1 MAKII
6 APVVTIFNEE
16 EKPDYAGNK
25 KVIDFLIEGGLDGIL
40 VLGSAGEFPDLN
52 EQERL
57 DFFRFYAEYVNGRVE
72 LLAGTGCIRYADTL
86 ALSNAVYELGYTPMV
101 ISPYY
106 FEMDQEKLF
115 VYYDRLAKD
124 VKGDL
129 YLYNFPPRT
138 GHSIAPETIR
148 RLIDANPNIIGLKD
162 SVSTP
167 GHTNMVCRAVEGKP
181 FTVYSG
187 FDDQFLSN
195 IANNGGGGCIGALSI
210 IVPEIWSSLVKAAN
224 EKDFDRTFAL
234 YHLIQKLMPIYDMDT
249 NCSLILKKLLVHRGL
264 EISDRAPYLEE
275 GNALA
280 FAHGFNIRYKQIVPP
295 AGVDVFMAAPKGPGH
310 TVRSTY
316 VSGKGVPCL
325 VAVEQNATGRAYEIA
340 LAYIAGIGGAR
351 AGIMET
357 TFHDETETDLF
368 GEQTV
373 LCGGVVDL
381 MQCGFETLVEAGYA
395 PENAYFECIHEMKL
409 IIDLINKGGVAA
421 MNYSISDTAEFG
433 EYVSGPRVL
442 PHEETK
448 ARMRAVLADI
458 QDGTFAGRWIA
469 ENKSRGRTFFNSKR
483 DQLAKH
489 PMEQVGEELR
499 RNMIWGGDKDLD
511 TASN

>member
-6 APVVTIFNEE
+6 APVVTIFNQE

-224 EKDFDRTFAL
+224 ERDFDRTFAL

-264 EISDRAPYLEE
+264 EISDRAVCPFNQM
-275 GNALA
+275 NAA
-280 FAHGFNIRYKQIVPP
+280 IYQS
-295 AGVDVFMAAPKGPGH
+295 AA
-310 TVRSTY
+310 
-316 VSGKGVPCL
+316 
-325 VAVEQNATGRAYEIA
+325 
-340 LAYIAGIGGAR
+340 
-351 AGIMET
+351 
-357 TFHDETETDLF
+357 DL
-368 GEQTV
+368 
-373 LCGGVVDL
+373 LD
-381 MQCGFETLVEAGYA
+381 
-395 PENAYFECIHEMKL
+395 
-409 IIDLINKGGVAA
+409 
-421 MNYSISDTAEFG
+421 S
-433 EYVSGPRVL
+433 
-442 PHEETK
+442 
-448 ARMRAVLADI
+448 VLAEYRSI
-458 QDGTFAGRWIA
+458 I
-469 ENKSRGRTFFNSKR
+469 
-483 DQLAKH
+483 
-489 PMEQVGEELR
+489 
-499 RNMIWGGDKDLD
+499 
-511 TASN
+511 

>member
-148 RLIDANPNIIGLKD
+148 RLIDANSNIIGLKD

-234 YHLIQKLMPIYDMDT
+234 YHLIQKLMPIT
-249 NCSLILKKLLVHRGL
+249 IWTPT
-264 EISDRAPYLEE
+264 AP
-275 GNALA
+275 
-280 FAHGFNIRYKQIVPP
+280 
-295 AGVDVFMAAPKGPGH
+295 
-310 TVRSTY
+310 
-316 VSGKGVPCL
+316 
-325 VAVEQNATGRAYEIA
+325 
-340 LAYIAGIGGAR
+340 
-351 AGIMET
+351 
-357 TFHDETETDLF
+357 
-368 GEQTV
+368 
-373 LCGGVVDL
+373 
-381 MQCGFETLVEAGYA
+381 
-395 PENAYFECIHEMKL
+395 
-409 IIDLINKGGVAA
+409 
-421 MNYSISDTAEFG
+421 
-433 EYVSGPRVL
+433 
-442 PHEETK
+442 
-448 ARMRAVLADI
+448 
-458 QDGTFAGRWIA
+458 
-469 ENKSRGRTFFNSKR
+469 
-483 DQLAKH
+483 
-489 PMEQVGEELR
+489 
-499 RNMIWGGDKDLD
+499 
-511 TASN
+511 

>member
-1 MAKII
+1 M
-6 APVVTIFNEE
+6 
-16 EKPDYAGNK
+16 
-25 KVIDFLIEGGLDGIL
+25 
-40 VLGSAGEFPDLN
+40 LGSAGEFPDLN

-224 EKDFDRTFAL
+224 ERDFDRTFAL

-264 EISDRAPYLEE
+264 EISDRAVCP
-275 GNALA
+275 
-280 FAHGFNIRYKQIVPP
+280 FNQM
-295 AGVDVFMAAPKGPGH
+295 DAAIYQ
-310 TVRSTY
+310 S
-316 VSGKGVPCL
+316 
-325 VAVEQNATGRAYEIA
+325 AA
-340 LAYIAGIGGAR
+340 
-351 AGIMET
+351 
-357 TFHDETETDLF
+357 DL
-368 GEQTV
+368 
-373 LCGGVVDL
+373 LD
-381 MQCGFETLVEAGYA
+381 
-395 PENAYFECIHEMKL
+395 
-409 IIDLINKGGVAA
+409 
-421 MNYSISDTAEFG
+421 S
-433 EYVSGPRVL
+433 
-442 PHEETK
+442 
-448 ARMRAVLADI
+448 VLAEY
-458 QDGTFAGRWIA
+458 QSMR
-469 ENKSRGRTFFNSKR
+469 
-483 DQLAKH
+483 
-489 PMEQVGEELR
+489 
-499 RNMIWGGDKDLD
+499 
-511 TASN
+511 

>member
-162 SVSTP
+162 SVSIP

-210 IVPEIWSSLVKAAN
+210 IVPDLERSSEGRQRKELCAHLRPVPPDPEADAHLRYGHQLLPDPQKAAGAPGTGDQRPGRLPLQPD
-224 EKDFDRTFAL
+224 EHR
-234 YHLIQKLMPIYDMDT
+234 HLSE
-249 NCSLILKKLLVHRGL
+249 CRG
-264 EISDRAPYLEE
+264 PV
-275 GNALA
+275 G
-280 FAHGFNIRYKQIVPP
+280 Q
-295 AGVDVFMAAPKGPGH
+295 
-310 TVRSTY
+310 
-316 VSGKGVPCL
+316 
-325 VAVEQNATGRAYEIA
+325 
-340 LAYIAGIGGAR
+340 
-351 AGIMET
+351 
-357 TFHDETETDLF
+357 
-368 GEQTV
+368 
-373 LCGGVVDL
+373 
-381 MQCGFETLVEAGYA
+381 
-395 PENAYFECIHEMKL
+395 
-409 IIDLINKGGVAA
+409 
-421 MNYSISDTAEFG
+421 
-433 EYVSGPRVL
+433 RV
-442 PHEETK
+442 
-448 ARMRAVLADI
+448 
-458 QDGTFAGRWIA
+458 G
-469 ENKSRGRTFFNSKR
+469 
-483 DQLAKH
+483 
-489 PMEQVGEELR
+489 
-499 RNMIWGGDKDLD
+499 
-511 TASN
+511 

>member
-148 RLIDANPNIIGLKD
+148 RLIDVNPNIIGLKDSVSTPGHTNMVCRAVEGKPFTVYSGFDDQFLSNIANNGGVRRAEAGRLTGRISMAKIIAPVVTIFNEEEKPDYAGNKKVIDFLIEGGLDGILVLGSAGEFPDLNEQERLDFFRFYAEYVNGRVELLAGTGCIRYADTLALSNAVYELGYTPMVISPYYFEMDQEKLFVYYDRLAKDVKGDLYLYNFPPRTGHSIAPETIRRLIDVNPNIIGLKD

-224 EKDFDRTFAL
+224 ERDFDRTFAL

-264 EISDRAPYLEE
+264 EISDRAVCP
-275 GNALA
+275 
-280 FAHGFNIRYKQIVPP
+280 FNQMNTAIYQS
-295 AGVDVFMAAPKGPGH
+295 AANLLD
-310 TVRSTY
+310 S
-316 VSGKGVPCL
+316 
-325 VAVEQNATGRAYEIA
+325 
-340 LAYIAGIGGAR
+340 
-351 AGIMET
+351 
-357 TFHDETETDLF
+357 
-368 GEQTV
+368 
-373 LCGGVVDL
+373 
-381 MQCGFETLVEAGYA
+381 
-395 PENAYFECIHEMKL
+395 
-409 IIDLINKGGVAA
+409 
-421 MNYSISDTAEFG
+421 
-433 EYVSGPRVL
+433 
-442 PHEETK
+442 
-448 ARMRAVLADI
+448 VLAEY
-458 QDGTFAGRWIA
+458 R
-469 ENKSRGRTFFNSKR
+469 SMR
-483 DQLAKH
+483 
-489 PMEQVGEELR
+489 
-499 RNMIWGGDKDLD
+499 
-511 TASN
+511 

>member
-148 RLIDANPNIIGLKD
+148 RLIDANSNIIGLKD

-167 GHTNMVCRAVEGKP
+167 GTP
-181 FTVYSG
+181 
-187 FDDQFLSN
+187 
-195 IANNGGGGCIGALSI
+195 
-210 IVPEIWSSLVKAAN
+210 IW
-224 EKDFDRTFAL
+224 
-234 YHLIQKLMPIYDMDT
+234 
-249 NCSLILKKLLVHRGL
+249 C
-264 EISDRAPYLEE
+264 
-275 GNALA
+275 
-280 FAHGFNIRYKQIVPP
+280 
-295 AGVDVFMAAPKGPGH
+295 
-310 TVRSTY
+310 
-316 VSGKGVPCL
+316 
-325 VAVEQNATGRAYEIA
+325 
-340 LAYIAGIGGAR
+340 
-351 AGIMET
+351 
-357 TFHDETETDLF
+357 
-368 GEQTV
+368 
-373 LCGGVVDL
+373 
-381 MQCGFETLVEAGYA
+381 
-395 PENAYFECIHEMKL
+395 
-409 IIDLINKGGVAA
+409 
-421 MNYSISDTAEFG
+421 
-433 EYVSGPRVL
+433 
-442 PHEETK
+442 
-448 ARMRAVLADI
+448 
-458 QDGTFAGRWIA
+458 AGR
-469 ENKSRGRTFFNSKR
+469 
-483 DQLAKH
+483 
-489 PMEQVGEELR
+489 
-499 RNMIWGGDKDLD
+499 
-511 TASN
+511 

>member
-162 SVSTP
+162 SVSIP
-167 GHTNMVCRAVEGKP
+167 GHTTCGSAWNAPPRTGP
-181 FTVYSG
+181 PGLPSG
-187 FDDQFLSN
+187 LSW
-195 IANNGGGGCIGALSI
+195 GRTTGAT
-210 IVPEIWSSLVKAAN
+210 A
-224 EKDFDRTFAL
+224 
-234 YHLIQKLMPIYDMDT
+234 
-249 NCSLILKKLLVHRGL
+249 
-264 EISDRAPYLEE
+264 
-275 GNALA
+275 
-280 FAHGFNIRYKQIVPP
+280 
-295 AGVDVFMAAPKGPGH
+295 
-310 TVRSTY
+310 
-316 VSGKGVPCL
+316 L
-325 VAVEQNATGRAYEIA
+325 VAGWPGLWTWQSSGRE
-340 LAYIAGIGGAR
+340 L
-351 AGIMET
+351 
-357 TFHDETETDLF
+357 
-368 GEQTV
+368 
-373 LCGGVVDL
+373 
-381 MQCGFETLVEAGYA
+381 
-395 PENAYFECIHEMKL
+395 
-409 IIDLINKGGVAA
+409 
-421 MNYSISDTAEFG
+421 
-433 EYVSGPRVL
+433 SGTRSP
-442 PHEETK
+442 
-448 ARMRAVLADI
+448 
-458 QDGTFAGRWIA
+458 W
-469 ENKSRGRTFFNSKR
+469 KS
-483 DQLAKH
+483 
-489 PMEQVGEELR
+489 
-499 RNMIWGGDKDLD
+499 
-511 TASN
+511 

>member
-148 RLIDANPNIIGLKD
+148 RLIDVNPNIIGLKD

-264 EISDRAPYLEE
+264 EISDRAVCPFNQM
-275 GNALA
+275 NAA
-280 FAHGFNIRYKQIVPP
+280 IYQS
-295 AGVDVFMAAPKGPGH
+295 AA
-310 TVRSTY
+310 
-316 VSGKGVPCL
+316 
-325 VAVEQNATGRAYEIA
+325 
-340 LAYIAGIGGAR
+340 
-351 AGIMET
+351 
-357 TFHDETETDLF
+357 DL
-368 GEQTV
+368 
-373 LCGGVVDL
+373 LD
-381 MQCGFETLVEAGYA
+381 
-395 PENAYFECIHEMKL
+395 
-409 IIDLINKGGVAA
+409 
-421 MNYSISDTAEFG
+421 S
-433 EYVSGPRVL
+433 
-442 PHEETK
+442 
-448 ARMRAVLADI
+448 VLAHTTNTTYNTI
-458 QDGTFAGRWIA
+458 YQ
-469 ENKSRGRTFFNSKR
+469 
-483 DQLAKH
+483 
-489 PMEQVGEELR
+489 
-499 RNMIWGGDKDLD
+499 
-511 TASN
+511 